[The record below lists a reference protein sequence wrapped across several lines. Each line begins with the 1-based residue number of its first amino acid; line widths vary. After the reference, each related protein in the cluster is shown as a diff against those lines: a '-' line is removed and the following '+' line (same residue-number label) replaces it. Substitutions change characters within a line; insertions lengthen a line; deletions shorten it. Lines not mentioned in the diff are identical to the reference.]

1 MREEAKKNVLLVGM
15 AGVLLAYA
23 VVFSG
28 CRKENAAPAAP
39 TGGGASPTATP
50 TPTPTPCFDTNPTT
64 NPKEIP
70 ACLWTILQ
78 AKTCAR
84 SGCHSGASPAA
95 GMDLSSP
102 VSVYANWVNV
112 AKTTSSGCTQTT
124 RVVPGDPDASV
135 VIQRL
140 SPGGGGCGSQMPTG
154 GPFLTSDELN
164 QFRQWVAAGA
174 IEE

>member
-1 MREEAKKNVLLVGM
+1 MNERAKKNFRLLGVV
-15 AGVLLAYA
+15 GVLFIYA

-28 CRKENAAPAAP
+28 CRKENASPAAP
-39 TGGGASPTATP
+39 TGAGGGTSPTATP

-95 GMDLSSP
+95 GMDLSSA
-102 VSVYANWVNV
+102 VQVYANWVNV
-112 AKTTSSGCTQTT
+112 MQTASSTCGLTF
-124 RVVPGDPDASV
+124 RVVPGNPDGSV
-135 VIQRL
+135 VIHRL
-140 SPGGGGCGSQMPTG
+140 EGTCESQMPIG
-154 GPFLTSDELN
+154 GPFLTGDELS